1 LLRRS
6 LRRSIVALESSTLA
20 GSRYLDLPY
29 RIILTKE
36 KRKGSNAW
44 VALVEELPG
53 CEARGDT
60 AEDATQ
66 ALREEM
72 AVWIADAL
80 EQGKTVP
87 RPRAD
92 PGTPDGRLQLEVP
105 QSLHEAL
112 VHTAIREGLTV
123 DQLATI
129 SLAGAIRWRPGTGE
143 PNSRWIQARGES
155 LIRGDRGSRLGLN
168 RALMLNAVLLA
179 LVALAAL
186 IILIVALAHGF

>member
-1 LLRRS
+1 
-6 LRRSIVALESSTLA
+6 LESSTLA

-60 AEDATQ
+60 AEDAAQ

-72 AVWIADAL
+72 AAWIADAL
-80 EQGKTVP
+80 ENGKTVP
-87 RPRAD
+87 RPHNA
-92 PGTPDGRLQLEVP
+92 PGSADGRLQLEIP
-105 QSLHEAL
+105 QSLHEGL

-123 DQLATI
+123 EQLATI
-129 SLAGAIRWRPGTGE
+129 ALAGAIRWRPGDGE
-143 PNSRWIQARGES
+143 PNARWIHSRAES
-155 LIRGDRGSRLGLN
+155 LIRGDRGSRRGLN
-168 RALMLNAVLLA
+168 RALMLNALLLA
-179 LVALAAL
+179 LVALAAV